1 MSDLRSA
8 TQAPIA
14 TTLVLATVGV
24 VAVSLSGPLMAAAT
38 AVPALAMAFWRS
50 GLGAA
55 ALIGPAI
62 ARKDELQRLGR
73 HQVKQSCSAG
83 VMLAAHFATWVSSLT
98 YTSVASAT
106 ALVCLQVAWVVLFAR
121 LGGKRSS
128 AQVWA
133 GLAVALAGVLVV
145 SGVDFAISSRA
156 LVGDG
161 LALLGGIFAAVYTI
175 AGGKARQDMSTTAY
189 TSICYSTCALVLL
202 GGAVIGGV
210 QLWGYDAESWLLII
224 AVTVVAQLLGHS
236 VFNHLLATVS
246 PTVVSLTLLLEVPGA
261 ALLAGVLLGQ
271 APPLAAYAGLTLICT
286 GLALVVR
293 ARSRDGDDSREAP
306 FD

>member
-1 MSDLRSA
+1 VSDLRSA

-14 TTLVLATVGV
+14 TTFALVTVGV

-50 GLGAA
+50 GLGAV
-55 ALIGPAI
+55 ALIGPAV
-62 ARKDELQRLGR
+62 ARKDELQRLR
-73 HQVKQSCSAG
+73 RPQVKQSCLAG

-121 LGGKRSS
+121 LQGKRSS
-128 AQVWA
+128 GQVWA

-156 LVGDG
+156 LIGDG
-161 LALLGGIFAAVYTI
+161 LALVGGIFAAVYTI
-175 AGGKARQDMSTTAY
+175 SGGKAREDMSTTAY

-210 QLWGYDAESWLLII
+210 QLWGYDTESWLLII

-236 VFNHLLATVS
+236 VFNHLLATIS

-293 ARSRDGDDSREAP
+293 ARSRDADNSREAP